1 MLLVES
7 LQRGRLQMGIYR
19 VLWCS
24 VICGVVVAGLV
35 AAWMFLPWEPLLGLG
50 VVAAIFG
57 PMVGAGLHWQTRGT
71 AASLPYLFGV
81 SALAVVGVIAV
92 SGLFVLLDVLA
103 LLGLGLLVVCSPWAL
118 RILLIRAPQARAP
131 EVQSGVPI
139 QPTPSPPQPASPSP
153 LLWASLSDGELC
165 WWWRTSFGALQ
176 HTVSPDQRLHLVET
190 RAALLDELAHR
201 HPEGFTRWLNS
212 GARAASDPARFVTGP
227 HGNPPV
233 PH

>member
-1 MLLVES
+1 
-7 LQRGRLQMGIYR
+7 MGIYR
-19 VLWCS
+19 ILWRG
-24 VICGVVVAGLV
+24 VICGVMVAGSV

-57 PMVGAGLHWQTRGT
+57 PLVAAGLHRQTRGT
-71 AASLPYLFGV
+71 AASLPCLLGA

-92 SGLFVLLDVLA
+92 SGLLVLLDVLA

-131 EVQSGVPI
+131 DVQSGAPM
-139 QPTPSPPQPASPSP
+139 QPTQLPPQPASPQP
-153 LLWASLSDGELC
+153 LLCASLSDAELC
-165 WWWRTSFGALQ
+165 WRWRISFGALQ
-176 HTVSPDQRLHLVET
+176 HTVSPDQRLYLIET

-201 HPEGFTRWLNS
+201 DPEGFTRWLNS